1 MMSPRELIRRVWYL
15 IRRDRLAADLED
27 EMRLHI
33 EMRAARMEQSGLSAS
48 EARYAAR
55 RRFGNVAA
63 LEEASRDVWGFTSVD
78 QLVQDVRYA
87 ARRLRLRPGFSIPV
101 VAVLALGIGA
111 TTAVFSAVDAAI
123 LRPLPFAR
131 PHELVTLSE
140 VNIPFEEEGSE
151 RFPIGIEDIVA
162 MPEIFARVAGFAS
175 GGLNLSDPERPLRLK
190 AGVVTV
196 DFFSVLGAQPHHG
209 RTFAPEEGKPRAP
222 AVTVLS
228 YALWQ
233 RHFGGRPMLG
243 ERISLNGKPYT
254 VVGVM
259 RPGFTFPSESDLW
272 IPLSV
277 PTTPATFEPFR
288 GWLPSRVVARVAPGV
303 TPQGASARL
312 FARWQQ
318 VAAQASEPPGE
329 PSDLEVAGARKSYA
343 DEILNR
349 VREQGAAVPLQ
360 RELLGDRRRPLLILL
375 GATVLL
381 LLIACAN
388 VANLLLSDA
397 AVRRREIAVRETL
410 GATRKR
416 IIGQLLAES
425 GLLALGGAAL
435 GILLAPAALRVLRA
449 TLPTSLAGVTTAQL
463 DLRVLAFATGLALV
477 TAVAFGLWPA
487 LGATRGDATE
497 AIKSGSG
504 HGATVGGRMGRARR
518 TLVAAELALAVM
530 LLVGAV
536 LMLRSFARLMSE
548 DLGLD
553 PERVATLEMSFP
565 GNAGRAARLR
575 TINAALERLSGQPG
589 IQAAGAVNDLPL
601 RGGGGLAIRVEME
614 GAPPMRSTDGMRFP
628 RFLNVS
634 GGYFQALGI
643 PLLRGRTFTPADDSL
658 APRVAIINKTMAA
671 AYLSGL
677 DPIGRRFRFP
687 GDSVPTTIV
696 GVVADVR
703 EAGLDRDPP
712 PQMFFPIDARTPVN
726 VALVARGTLPP
737 RQLLATLVEA
747 VRTADRAQ
755 PVFNVRMMDE
765 VIGKSVAP
773 RRTNTILIATFAALA
788 LVLSALGVYSVVAY
802 GVAQRTREFGIRA
815 AFGATGRDLVG
826 LVSREMVGV
835 VVVGTVVGLAAA
847 WALSRILA
855 ALLYG
860 VEPHDPTTFAIVP
873 LLMLLPA
880 LLATLVPALRAMRVS
895 PSEVMRAD

>member
-1 MMSPRELIRRVWYL
+1 MSLRELIRRFWYL
-15 IRRDRLAADLED
+15 VRRDRFAADLEE

-33 EMRAARMEQSGLSAS
+33 EMRAARMEQSGLNAS

-63 LEEASRDVWGFTSVD
+63 TGEASRDVWGFTSAD
-78 QLVQDVRYA
+78 QLVQDLRYA
-87 ARRLRLRPGFSIPV
+87 ARRLRQRPGFSVPII
-101 VAVLALGIGA
+101 AVLALGIGA

-131 PHELVTLSE
+131 PHELVTLPN
-140 VNIPFEEEGSE
+140 VNIPYEEESNE
-151 RFPIGIEDIVA
+151 RFPIGIEDVGA
-162 MPEIFARVAGFAS
+162 MPDVFRQVAGFAS

-190 AGVVTV
+190 VGVVTV
-196 DFFSVLGAQPHHG
+196 DFFSVLGARTHEG
-209 RTFAPEEGKPRAP
+209 RTFVAEEGRPRGS
-222 AVTVLS
+222 AVTILS
-228 YALWQ
+228 HALWQ

-259 RPGFTFPSESDLW
+259 RPGFSFPSESDLW

-288 GWLPSRVVARVAPGV
+288 GWLPSHVVARLAPGM
-303 TPQGASARL
+303 TPEAASARL

-318 VAAQASEPPGE
+318 FAVQAPDP
-329 PSDLEVAGARKSYA
+329 AYA
-343 DEILNR
+343 DGTLKQL
-349 VREQGAAVPLQ
+349 REQGAAVPLQ
-360 RELLGDRRRPLLILL
+360 RELVGDHRRPLLILL
-375 GATVLL
+375 GATALL

-416 IIGQLLAES
+416 IVGQLLTES

-435 GILLAPAALRVLRA
+435 GIALAPAALRLLHA
-449 TLPTSLAGVTTAQL
+449 LLPASLAGVTTAQL
-463 DLRVLAFATGLALV
+463 DLRVLAFATGLALA
-477 TAVAFGLWPA
+477 TAGAFGLWPA
-487 LGATRGDATE
+487 LGSTRGDATE
-497 AIKSGSG
+497 AIKGGGG
-504 HGATVGGRMGRARR
+504 HGATAGKVGRARR
-518 TLVAAELALAVM
+518 ALVAAELALAVM
-530 LLVGAV
+530 LLVGAM

-548 DLGLD
+548 DVGLD
-553 PERVATLEMSFP
+553 PERVATLEMTFP
-565 GNAGRAARLR
+565 GGVGRAARLR
-575 TINAALERLSGQPG
+575 TINTALERLTGQPG

-601 RGGGGLAIRVEME
+601 RGGGGLAVRVDVE
-614 GAPPMRSTDGMRFP
+614 GAPPPRSPDERPFP
-628 RFLNVS
+628 RLLNAS
-634 GGYFQALGI
+634 GGYFKALGI

-658 APRVAIINKTMAA
+658 APRVVIVNKTMATT
-671 AYLSGL
+671 YLPGL
-677 DPIGRRFRFP
+677 DPIGRRLRWLA
-687 GDSVPTTIV
+687 DSVPTTII
-696 GVVADVR
+696 GVVGDVR
-703 EAGLDRDPP
+703 EKGLDSDPP

-726 VALVARGTLPP
+726 VALVARGTLLP
-737 RQLLATLVEA
+737 RQLLAALVEA
-747 VRTADRAQ
+747 VRTADPAQ

-773 RRTNTILIATFAALA
+773 RRTNTILIATFAGLA
-788 LVLSALGVYSVVAY
+788 LVLAALGVYSVVSY

-826 LVSREMVGV
+826 LVSREMFV
-835 VVVGTVVGLAAA
+835 VVAIGTVSGLVAA
-847 WALSRILA
+847 WGLSRILA

-873 LLMLLPA
+873 LLMLPPA
-880 LLATLVPALRAMRVS
+880 LLATLLPALRAMRVS
-895 PSEVMRAD
+895 PSEVMRGE

>member
-1 MMSPRELIRRVWYL
+1 MSIRELARRIWYL
-15 IRRDRLAADLED
+15 IRRDRLAADLEE

-33 EMRAARMEQSGLSAS
+33 EMRAARMEQSGLGAS

-55 RRFGNVAA
+55 RRFGNVATM
-63 LEEASRDVWGFTSVD
+63 EEASRDVWGFASVER
-78 QLVQDVRYA
+78 LVQDLRYA
-87 ARRLRLRPGFSIPV
+87 TRRLRQRPSFSIPV
-101 VAVLALGIGA
+101 IAVLALGVGA

-131 PHELVTLSE
+131 PHELVTLPN
-140 VNIPFEEEGSE
+140 VGIPFEEESDE
-151 RFPIGIEDIVA
+151 RFPTDIDDVIA
-162 MPEIFARVAGFAS
+162 LPDVFARVAGFAS
-175 GGLNLSDPERPLRLK
+175 GGLNLSDPENPLRLK
-190 AGVVTV
+190 VGVVTV
-196 DFFSVLGAQPHHG
+196 DFFSALGARPQHG
-209 RTFAPEEGKPRAP
+209 RTFAPEEGEPRAP

-228 YALWQ
+228 HALWQ

-243 ERISLNGKPYT
+243 KSISLNGRPYT

-277 PTTPATFEPFR
+277 PTTFATFEPFR
-288 GWLPSRVVARVAPGV
+288 GWLPSRVVARLAPGI
-303 TPQGASARL
+303 TSEAASAQL

-318 VAAQASEPPGE
+318 LASQVSG
-329 PSDLEVAGARKSYA
+329 DRQYV
-343 DEILNR
+343 DQMLNE
-349 VREQGAAVPLQ
+349 VREQGAAIPLQ
-360 RELLGDRRRPLLILL
+360 RELVGDRRRPLLVLL

-416 IIGQLLAES
+416 IVGQLLAES
-425 GLLALGGAAL
+425 GLLALGGGLL
-435 GILLAPAALRVLRA
+435 GVVLAPAALRVLRA
-449 TLPTSLAGVTTAQL
+449 MLPPSLAGVTTAQL

-497 AIKSGSG
+497 AIKSGGG
-504 HGATVGGRMGRARR
+504 HGATAGKTGRARR
-518 TLVAAELALAVM
+518 TLVGAELALAVM
-530 LLVGAV
+530 LLVGAM

-548 DLGLD
+548 DVGLD
-553 PERVATLEMSFP
+553 PERVATLEMSFASSA
-565 GNAGRAARLR
+565 GGRAARLR
-575 TINAALERLSGQPG
+575 TINTALERLNGQPG

-601 RGGGGLAIRVEME
+601 RGGGGIAVRLEVE
-614 GAPPMRSTDGMRFP
+614 GAAPPPSPGEMRFP
-628 RFLNVS
+628 RLLNAS
-634 GGYFQALGI
+634 GGYFKALGI
-643 PLLRGRTFTPADDSL
+643 ALLRGRTFTPADDSV
-658 APRVAIINKTMAA
+658 APRVAVVNKAMATT
-671 AYLSGL
+671 YLPGL
-677 DPIGRRFRFP
+677 DPIGRALRWP

-712 PQMFFPIDARTPVN
+712 PQVFLPIDAWTPAN

-737 RQLLATLVEA
+737 RQLLAALVEA
-747 VRTADRAQ
+747 VRTADPAQ

-773 RRTNTILIATFAALA
+773 RRTNTILIATFAGLA
-788 LVLSALGVYSVVAY
+788 LILSALGVYSAVSY

-815 AFGATGRDLVG
+815 AFGASGRDLVG
-826 LVSREMVGV
+826 LVSREMFV
-835 VVVGTVVGLAAA
+835 VVAIGTVSGLAAT
-847 WALSRILA
+847 WGLSRVLA

-860 VEPHDPTTFAIVP
+860 VEPHDPATFAIVP
-873 LLMLLPA
+873 LLMLPPA
-880 LLATLVPALRAMRVS
+880 LVATLLPALRAMRVS
-895 PSEVMRAD
+895 PSEVMRGE

>member
-1 MMSPRELIRRVWYL
+1 MSPRELIRRVWYL
-15 IRRDRLAADLED
+15 IRRDRLAADLEE

-55 RRFGNVAA
+55 RRFGNATA

-78 QLVQDVRYA
+78 QLARDLRYA
-87 ARRLRLRPGFSIPV
+87 ARRLRQRPGFSIPV
-101 VAVLALGIGA
+101 IAVLALGIGA

-131 PHELVTLSE
+131 PHELVTLPE
-140 VNIPFEEEGSE
+140 VNIPFEEESSE
-151 RFPIGIEDIVA
+151 RFPIGIEDVGA
-162 MPEIFARVAGFAS
+162 MPDVFGQVAGFAS
-175 GGLNLSDPERPLRLK
+175 GGLNLSDPEKPLRLRV
-190 AGVVTV
+190 GVVTV
-196 DFFSVLGAQPHHG
+196 DFFSTLGARPQEG

-228 YALWQ
+228 HALWQ
-233 RHFGGRPMLG
+233 RHFGGQPMLG
-243 ERISLNGKPYT
+243 KRISLNGKPHT

-259 RPGFTFPSESDLW
+259 RPGFSFPSESDLW

-277 PTTPATFEPFR
+277 PTTEATFEPFR
-288 GWLPSRVVARVAPGV
+288 GWLPSLVIARLAPGV
-303 TPQGASARL
+303 SPEVAAARL

-318 VAAQASEPPGE
+318 AAAQAAEPRGE
-329 PSDLEVAGARKSYA
+329 ASDIEVAGADKSYA
-343 DEILNR
+343 DEMLND
-349 VREQGAAVPLQ
+349 VRKQGAAIPLQ
-360 RELLGDRRRPLLILL
+360 RELVGDRRRPLLILL

-397 AVRRREIAVRETL
+397 AARRREIAVRGTL
-410 GATRKR
+410 GATRGR
-416 IIGQLLAES
+416 IVAQLLAES

-435 GILLAPAALRVLRA
+435 GVALAPVALRLLRA
-449 TLPTSLAGVTTAQL
+449 MLPASLAGVTTAQL

-487 LGATRGDATE
+487 LGSTRGDATE

-504 HGATVGGRMGRARR
+504 HGATAGGKAGRARR

-530 LLVGAV
+530 LLVAAV

-548 DLGLD
+548 NLGLD
-553 PERVATLEMSFP
+553 PERVATLEMTFP
-565 GNAGRAARLR
+565 DAANRAARLR
-575 TINAALERLSGQPG
+575 TINAALQRLSGQPG

-601 RGGGGLAIRVEME
+601 RGGGGLAIRVEVD
-614 GAPPMRSTDGMRFP
+614 GAPPMRSRDERPFP
-628 RFLNVS
+628 RYLNVS
-634 GGYFQALGI
+634 GGYFKALGI

-658 APRVAIINKTMAA
+658 APPVAIINKTMAA
-671 AYLSGL
+671 TYLPGL
-677 DPIGRRFRFP
+677 DPIGRMLRFP
-687 GDSVPTTIV
+687 GDSVRITIV
-696 GVVADVR
+696 GVVGDVR
-703 EAGLDRDPP
+703 EKGLDSDPP
-712 PQMFFPIDARTPVN
+712 PQMFLPIDARTPSN
-726 VALVARGTLPP
+726 VALVARGNLPR
-737 RQLLATLVEA
+737 RQLLARLTEA
-747 VRTADRAQ
+747 VRDADPAQ
-755 PVFNVRMMDE
+755 PVFNVRMMEE

-773 RRTNTILIATFAALA
+773 RRTNTILIATFAGLA

-815 AFGATGRDLVG
+815 AFGATGRDLVA
-826 LVSREMVGV
+826 LVSREMIMV
-835 VVVGTVVGLAAA
+835 VVIGTASGLAAA
-847 WALSRILA
+847 WGLSRILA

-860 VEPHDPTTFAIVP
+860 VEPRDPTTFAIVP
-873 LLMLLPA
+873 LLLVPPA
-880 LLATLVPALRAMRVS
+880 LLATLLPALRAMRVS